1 MRSCCAL
8 KACIAERRSRPTV
21 AATEPFLV
29 EVIFALPERA
39 VVKAFRVTAPATVAD
54 ALALAAADPDF
65 HGIDVAGSPVGIFGR
80 AVPRSRVLQ
89 PGDRLEIYRALA
101 ADPKQARR
109 ERVQR
114 ARAERSGRRR

>member
-1 MRSCCAL
+1 MRSCCVR
-8 KACIAERRSRPTV
+8 KACIAERRFRLTV
-21 AATEPFLV
+21 AAAEPFLV
-29 EVIFALPERA
+29 EVLFALPDRA
-39 VVKAFRVTAPATVAD
+39 VVKAFRVTAPASVAD

-65 HGIDVAGSPVGIFGR
+65 HGIDLAGSPVGIFGR
-80 AVPRSRVLQ
+80 VVQRGRVLQ